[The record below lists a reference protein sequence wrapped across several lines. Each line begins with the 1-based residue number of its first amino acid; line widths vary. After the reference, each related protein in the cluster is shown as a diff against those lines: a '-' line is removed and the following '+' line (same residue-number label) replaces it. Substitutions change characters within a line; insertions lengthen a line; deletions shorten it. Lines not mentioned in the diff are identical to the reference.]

1 MQPTD
6 LEPALDRIREYFAA
20 FQRGDAEAYAQQ
32 WIYPAGLMTGG
43 QWLVLPDPETCR
55 EYNERYRQ
63 RAHEQ
68 GMIGGRILELNAR
81 AEGRD
86 AAWVEGRF
94 SREGAAGRVIAETRV
109 AYLVVRTEAGWR
121 VAVSIVKD

>member
-1 MQPTD
+1 MQAID

-20 FQRGDAEAYAQQ
+20 FQRGDAEAYAEQ

-43 QWLVLPDPETCR
+43 QWTVLPDPATCR
-55 EYNERYRQ
+55 EFNERRRQ
-63 RAHEQ
+63 QAHEQ

-94 SREGAAGRVIAETRV
+94 SREGAAGRVIAETRI

>member
-1 MQPTD
+1 LKQTD

-20 FQRGDAEAYAQQ
+20 FQRGDSEAYAQQ
-32 WIYPAGLMTGG
+32 WVYPACLLAGG
-43 QWLVLPDPETCR
+43 KWTSLPDPATCR
-55 EYNERYRQ
+55 AFNERYRQ
-63 RAHEQ
+63 QAQEQ
-68 GMIGGRILELNAR
+68 GMIDGRILELNAR

-94 SREGAAGRVIAETRV
+94 SREGAAGRVIAETRM
-109 AYLVVRTEAGWR
+109 AYLVVRTEEGWR